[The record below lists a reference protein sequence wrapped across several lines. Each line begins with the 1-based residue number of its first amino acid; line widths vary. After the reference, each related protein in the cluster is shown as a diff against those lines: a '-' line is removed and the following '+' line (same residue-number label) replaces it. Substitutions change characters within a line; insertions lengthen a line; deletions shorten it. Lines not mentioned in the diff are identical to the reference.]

1 MIRLIQNEWMKIFG
15 KHSSWVY
22 AVIIIVALFIGG
34 ILYQKF
40 EPEPSEN
47 WKEEVE
53 QEIEGIQFELSNGDI
68 DDSYREH
75 LESQLKVKQEIL
87 KNNINPNKLT
97 NWDYMKDIVIGITSL
112 VTLFSVIIASGNI
125 AAEYSD
131 GTIKQLLIRPHKRW
145 KILLSK
151 YITIN
156 LYSLFLLFVLIV
168 SGYIIGSILFENGS
182 FSEKTVIET
191 YIQGGQDPIITTV
204 GAQFVKGILLYLP
217 SLLIINTISFM
228 LSTLFKNQSLAVGVG
243 IFVLFLN
250 SVLGAILFSLLD
262 RYEWFKYIIFPH
274 LDLQIYLY
282 GNNYYDLLTLP
293 FSLTILAV
301 YYIIFMVLTFT
312 YFQKRDITF

>member
-87 KNNINPNKLT
+87 KNNINPKKIT

-282 GNNYYDLLTLP
+282 GNNFYDLLTLP

>member
-22 AVIIIVALFIGG
+22 AVIIIAILFIGG

-87 KNNINPNKLT
+87 KNNINPKKIT

>member
-1 MIRLIQNEWMKIFG
+1 
-15 KHSSWVY
+15 
-22 AVIIIVALFIGG
+22 
-34 ILYQKF
+34 LYQKF

-87 KNNINPNKLT
+87 KNNINPKKIT

>member
-282 GNNYYDLLTLP
+282 GNNFYDLLTLP

>member
-87 KNNINPNKLT
+87 KNNINPKKIT